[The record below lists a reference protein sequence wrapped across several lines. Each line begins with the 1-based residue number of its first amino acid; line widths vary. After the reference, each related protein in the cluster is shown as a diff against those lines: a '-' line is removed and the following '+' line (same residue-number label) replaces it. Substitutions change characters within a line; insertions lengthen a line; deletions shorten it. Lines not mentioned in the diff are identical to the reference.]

1 MPDQKKLS
9 LLSRISLILAAPAM
23 KFAIPMLILLAVVTG
38 ALVKPAINIQ
48 NDDDVIKFLPQDDPK
63 VVKFMEI
70 GDEFHGLQ
78 MAIVGIEAKRNPDL
92 FNYEDMMLIRMISRG
107 LPLIDCTNK
116 HTGELTKCVSNTT
129 SFSEIKDISHHS
141 RDTGEVEASVTDLV
155 PDLPPWGTIQKDDP
169 KVIKLLTDAKDR
181 SLSLEHVR
189 GFLVSPDARA
199 VAIYAQVDD
208 TNVSTKEAADKIRQ
222 RVEELRA
229 EYNVDVD
236 FYYGGS
242 PFIGGYSAD
251 QARMDMTKLSPWVI
265 AIVILIILVTSRSL
279 FATIIA
285 LTSVGISMVWVMGGM
300 SLLGIKMTLV
310 ATSLPILLVALG
322 SAYAIHLIS
331 AMLSQLDKT
340 AGSEMNRQE
349 KKAARI
355 EAMRKALI
363 LTGPPIIVCV
373 LTTAAGFF
381 SFLTMDVD
389 PMVEYGASM
398 GIATLIIMI
407 VTFWFVTSAC
417 ILSPIKPRKGDRAPA
432 WAMKAIKAGA
442 NGIYNHGKLAA
453 VIVAL
458 LAVCA
463 GYFTTKV
470 EPHGDNTSL
479 FADGSLPRL
488 ADDFMDK
495 NFGGSNFIQTEVRG
509 DVINPLVLRQ
519 VERMTAAINAHPRI
533 AGMQSFSDVAVLVGD
548 TMGEGLYIP
557 PKKTVSA
564 SMANNAY
571 QDDKSTSMLVTR
583 HGEGDYPSTL
593 MQIRVAGIDISEGAR
608 LADELHEQTQHLYQ
622 PRIFVPRDKM
632 DEAAIKIEQEEIIEH
647 LQNIFKKYGND
658 FAHDDILEILNEKD
672 IPFNKEDV
680 RSATNVSLFDGDDAQ
695 IYMDEEKIK
704 AYAYLQNASDEDIA
718 KLAKPEADDSDA
730 DNDDAQTATSC
741 TRENKS
747 PECRALFAEQYDGEA
762 LDVVTDL
769 VFNAINDKTYS
780 QEWLTSLLKEFAE
793 DEELTP
799 DNEAVFNKAITG
811 DGGVMDE
818 YRLGVIMKSPRTYRL
833 KKLFEKAGVKDPSE
847 KFVERVEGA
856 IWCLGDDVAS
866 LPRDQVSQEVR
877 AAAIDEQ
884 TFEVIPSGYPVI
896 YRAMNAS
903 VIHNQFWSLGA
914 SFIMVFLCLMFFT
927 RSPLIAF
934 VSLIPASLTVLLTFG
949 TMGLF
954 DIGMDVG
961 SSMIAAISLSV
972 GIDYACHL
980 IWKFGRPGKDPEAQQ
995 KASDHMLETTGWG
1008 IVINAL
1014 EVGLGLSIL
1023 YFGELLPMK
1032 TFGLLTG
1039 LAMIVSAAASLML
1052 LSGLLRFATK
1062 FKKAEPPIE
1071 EI

>member
-1 MPDQKKLS
+1 
-9 LLSRISLILAAPAM
+9 
-23 KFAIPMLILLAVVTG
+23 
-38 ALVKPAINIQ
+38 
-48 NDDDVIKFLPQDDPK
+48 
-63 VVKFMEI
+63 
-70 GDEFHGLQ
+70 
-78 MAIVGIEAKRNPDL
+78 
-92 FNYEDMMLIRMISRG
+92 
-107 LPLIDCTNK
+107 
-116 HTGELTKCVSNTT
+116 
-129 SFSEIKDISHHS
+129 
-141 RDTGEVEASVTDLV
+141 
-155 PDLPPWGTIQKDDP
+155 
-169 KVIKLLTDAKDR
+169 
-181 SLSLEHVR
+181 
-189 GFLVSPDARA
+189 
-199 VAIYAQVDD
+199 
-208 TNVSTKEAADKIRQ
+208 
-222 RVEELRA
+222 
-229 EYNVDVD
+229 
-236 FYYGGS
+236 
-242 PFIGGYSAD
+242 
-251 QARMDMTKLSPWVI
+251 
-265 AIVILIILVTSRSL
+265 
-279 FATIIA
+279 
-285 LTSVGISMVWVMGGM
+285 
-300 SLLGIKMTLV
+300 
-310 ATSLPILLVALG
+310 
-322 SAYAIHLIS
+322 
-331 AMLSQLDKT
+331 
-340 AGSEMNRQE
+340 
-349 KKAARI
+349 
-355 EAMRKALI
+355 MRKALI

-381 SFLTMDVD
+381 SFLTMDVE

-398 GIATLIIMI
+398 GIATLIIMM

-442 NGIYNHGKLAA
+442 NGLYKHGKITAIA
-453 VIVAL
+453 VAL

-548 TMGEGLYIP
+548 TLGEGLYIP

-632 DEAAIKIEQEEIIEH
+632 DEAAIKLEQEEIIEH
-647 LQNIFKKYGND
+647 LQNIFKKYGKD

-672 IPFNKEDV
+672 IPFNKDDV
-680 RSATNVSLFDGDDAQ
+680 RSAANVSLFDGDDAQ
-695 IYMDEEKIK
+695 IYMDEDKIK
-704 AYAYLQNASDEDIA
+704 AYAYLQTASDEDIA
-718 KLAKPEADDSDA
+718 ELLQSETNEANNNKDDITDENKQNA
-730 DNDDAQTATSC
+730 PC

-747 PECRALFAEQYDGEA
+747 PECRTLFAEQYDGEA

-769 VFNAINDKTYS
+769 IFNAINDHTYN
-780 QEWLTSLLKEFAE
+780 QEWLTALLKEFAE

-799 DNEAVFNKAITG
+799 ENEAVFNKAITG
-811 DGGVMDE
+811 DGGVMYE
-818 YRLGVIMKSPRTYRL
+818 FRLGVIMKSPRKYRL
-833 KKLFEKAGVKDPSE
+833 KKLFDKSGVKDPSE

-866 LPRDQVSQEVR
+866 LPRDKVSPEVLS
-877 AAAIDEQ
+877 AAIDEQ
-884 TFEVIPSGYPVI
+884 SFEVIPSGYPVI

-914 SFIMVFLCLMFFT
+914 SFIMVFLCLMLFT
-927 RSPLIAF
+927 RSPLIAM

-949 TMGLF
+949 TMGFF

-980 IWKFGRPGKDPEAQQ
+980 IWKFGRPGKDPDAQQ

-1014 EVGLGLSIL
+1014 EVGLGLSVL

-1039 LAMIVSAAASLML
+1039 LAMLVSAAASLLL

-1062 FKKAEPPIE
+1062 FKKAEPAVE
-1071 EI
+1071 DV